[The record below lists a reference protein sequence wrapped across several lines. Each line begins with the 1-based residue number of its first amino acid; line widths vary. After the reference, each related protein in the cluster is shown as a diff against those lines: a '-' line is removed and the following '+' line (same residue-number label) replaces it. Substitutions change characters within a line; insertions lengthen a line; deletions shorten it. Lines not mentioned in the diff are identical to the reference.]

1 MLLFT
6 GLFRFEDV
14 GVELGGFWF
23 LLVKMGFELCLEEDT
38 FEVEVETGVWVEVLG
53 VGGVGTVALIF

>member
-6 GLFRFEDV
+6 GLFGVEDV
-14 GVELGGFWF
+14 GVGGFWF
-23 LLVKMGFELCLEEDT
+23 LLVKMGFEFGLEEDT
-38 FEVEVETGVWVEVLG
+38 FEIEVETGVWVEVLG

>member
-1 MLLFT
+1 
-6 GLFRFEDV
+6 
-14 GVELGGFWF
+14 
-23 LLVKMGFELCLEEDT
+23 MGFELFLEEDT

>member
-1 MLLFT
+1 M
-6 GLFRFEDV
+6 
-14 GVELGGFWF
+14 
-23 LLVKMGFELCLEEDT
+23 VKMGFELFLEEDT